1 MRFVFVSDELPR
13 PGMAGH
19 GAMNHEI
26 LAWLRGAG
34 HDVSVL
40 LVRPRLH
47 RLVQR
52 YETASVSGIGIQQWR
67 DLVFPIDLKAVFGIL
82 ARTALEKLPAG
93 FGTSLRKRLRIK
105 HYGQADA
112 VLGAFVTPQQSSWCA
127 AQIETLA
134 PDAVLVDT
142 IFRAPILREPA
153 LAQRRSVIIAH
164 DLFYRRHRA
173 LRSAGYGLYPAELSQ
188 EREADLLDLA
198 DGIVAIQPEEAA
210 EFRKMCPNRSI
221 CTAPMPA
228 EPCWRPANIARI
240 PDRLVFVGSATLPN
254 LDGLRWLFA
263 EIWPGLRAARPQVA
277 LDLVG
282 DCGGAFPILPA
293 GVNRLGRVASLAPV
307 LHRAALAISP
317 LRMGSGL
324 KIKILDYARHGLTTV
339 ATAESLAGFAADEA
353 APFIAANGAAGFAG
367 AVLARLSAPDP
378 DSERQAMAYV
388 TKYYD
393 VEASF
398 AGLAALLGIAPA
410 AAPANAG
417 RP

>member
-1 MRFVFVSDELPR
+1 
-13 PGMAGH
+13 
-19 GAMNHEI
+19 MNHAI
-26 LAWLRGAG
+26 LAWLRGSG
-34 HDVSVL
+34 QEVSVL

-47 RLVQR
+47 RLLQR
-52 YETASVSGIGIQQWR
+52 YETASVSGMGIRQWGG
-67 DLVFPIDLKAVFGIL
+67 LVFPVDLKAGFGIL
-82 ARTALEKLPAG
+82 ARTTLEKLPAR
-93 FGTSLRKRLRIK
+93 FGTSLRKYLRTK

-112 VLGAFVTPQQSSWCA
+112 VLGVFVTPQQSSWCA

-153 LAQRRSVIIAH
+153 RAQRRSFIIAH

-188 EREADLLDLA
+188 EMEAKVLDLA

-228 EPCWRPANIARI
+228 EPCPRPANLPRI
-240 PDRLVFVGSATLPN
+240 SDRLVFVGSATLPN

-263 EIWPGLRAARPQVA
+263 EIWPGLRAARPQVT
-277 LDLVG
+277 LDLIG
-282 DCGGAFPILPA
+282 DCGSAFSMLPA
-293 GVNRLGRVASLAPV
+293 GGNRLGRVPALAPV
-307 LHRAALAISP
+307 LHRSALAISP

-339 ATAESLAGFAADEA
+339 ATAESLAGFTADA
-353 APFIAANGAAGFAG
+353 DAPFIAAQGAAGFAA
-367 AVLARLSAPDP
+367 AVLAGLSAPAP
-378 DSERQAMAYV
+378 DGERRAMNYV
-388 TKYYD
+388 KQHYGLD
-393 VEASF
+393 ASF
-398 AGLAALLGIAPA
+398 AGLAELLGIAAA
-410 AAPANAG
+410 AAPGNAA
-417 RP
+417 RQ